1 MAFGFG
7 SQEMLD
13 RAQVPDKW
21 QLTPLRNFKSP
32 RIRARMWRT
41 ALAVLITAVVYEY
54 L

>member
-7 SQEMLD
+7 PQEMLD

-32 RIRARMWRT
+32 RIRRGCG
-41 ALAVLITAVVYEY
+41 VLLWQY
-54 L
+54 

>member
-7 SQEMLD
+7 PQEMLD

-21 QLTPLRNFKSP
+21 QLTPLKNFNSP

-41 ALAVLITAVVYEY
+41 ALAVLITAIVYE
-54 L
+54 